1 MISES
6 ALIDRIVAAIDSV
19 AGVYPAVPMV
29 LQNSRWLPWNA
40 GSAAVDLDDTVVQI
54 RVVAATLPL
63 RPLLHELDAAI
74 RPLLDQ
80 TPWAAARL
88 RVHVVDLHTD
98 VFISES
104 DPDHDPGP

>member
-1 MISES
+1 MTSVS

-19 AGVYPAVPMV
+19 DGVYPAVPMG
-29 LQNSRWLPWNA
+29 LQNSQWLPWNA

-54 RVVAATLPL
+54 RVVAASLPL
-63 RPLLHELDAAI
+63 WPLLHELDAAI
-74 RPLLDQ
+74 RPLLDE

-98 VFISES
+98 VFTDHS

>member
-1 MISES
+1 VIDES

-19 AGVYPAVPMV
+19 AKVHPAVPMG
-29 LQNSRWLPWNA
+29 LQDSRWLPWNA
-40 GSAAVDLDDTVVQI
+40 GSAAVDLDDSVVQI

-63 RPLLHELDAAI
+63 QPLLRELDAAI
-74 RPLLDQ
+74 RPLLDR

-98 VFISES
+98 VFTTES
-104 DPDHDPGP
+104 DPDHNPGP

>member
-1 MISES
+1 MIGES
-6 ALIDRIVAAIDSV
+6 ALTDRIVAAIDSV
-19 AGVYPAVPMV
+19 EGVHPAVPMG
-29 LQNSRWLPWNA
+29 LQNSQWLPWNA

-63 RPLLHELDAAI
+63 RPLLRSLEAAI

-98 VFISES
+98 VFSTES
-104 DPDHDPGP
+104 DPEHDRGP